1 MPAFPT
7 HTAAIDAVA
16 VNAVLIAVRQAAQLL
31 CDRATL
37 LLVLHAHA
45 GARTF
50 SALAERTALPS
61 KVLSTRLEQLVGNE
75 ILVRLPYSR
84 RPLRNAYHL
93 SHMGADL
100 FDMLA
105 LCAHWEACW
114 PHAAH
119 VGPAAVQVVHAGCT
133 PHMATLQVQCAQCRA
148 PIDPRDVLLNVSQR
162 EVEAMPQHVTTKRRS
177 AQGAAQP
184 DDASGPLSQSLV
196 ALGDKWGIEVLV
208 CAFLR
213 VQRFSDFAAHTGMA
227 TNILADRLER
237 LTRIGLLARDSED
250 RAERRAVYVLT
261 PKGLA
266 FYPVLVAIQHWADQW
281 LVDRLRSPVKLR
293 HQPCGHALS
302 MVLACSACDQPITKA
317 QGRLALTQEG
327 GGKQT
332 ADVDERVDHV
342 LLQK

>member
-1 MPAFPT
+1 MPAHPSS
-7 HTAAIDAVA
+7 AAVDAVA

-45 GARTF
+45 GANTF

-61 KVLSTRLEQLVGNE
+61 KVLSARLAQLVESE
-75 ILVRLPYSR
+75 ILVRMPYSR
-84 RPLRNAYHL
+84 RPLRHAYHL

-100 FDMLA
+100 FDVLA

-114 PHAAH
+114 PHPAH
-119 VGPAAVQVVHAGCT
+119 VGPAAVQVVHAGCSPNMT
-133 PHMATLQVQCAQCRA
+133 KLQVQCAPCRA
-148 PIDPRDVLLNVSQR
+148 LIDPRDVLLHVSQR
-162 EVEAMPQHVTTKRRS
+162 EVEAMPKQLTTQRRS

-184 DDASGPLSQSLV
+184 DVASGPLSQSLV

-213 VQRFSDFAAHTGMA
+213 VQRFSDFATHTGIA

-250 RAERRAVYVLT
+250 RAARRAVYVLT

-266 FYPVLVAIQHWADQW
+266 FYPVLVAIQHWADLW
-281 LVDRLRSPVKLR
+281 LADRLRSPVKLR

-302 MVLACSACDQPITKA
+302 LALACSTCGQPITKA
-317 QGRLALTQEG
+317 QGRLVLTGENANQ
-327 GGKQT
+327 
-332 ADVDERVDHV
+332 AVDVVE
-342 LLQK
+342 LI

>member
-1 MPAFPT
+1 MPAHPSS
-7 HTAAIDAVA
+7 AAVDAVA

-45 GARTF
+45 GANTF

-61 KVLSTRLEQLVGNE
+61 KVLSARLAQLVESE
-75 ILVRLPYSR
+75 ILVRMPYSR
-84 RPLRNAYHL
+84 RPLRHAYHL

-100 FDMLA
+100 FDVLA

-114 PHAAH
+114 PHPAH
-119 VGPAAVQVVHAGCT
+119 VGPAAVQLVHAGCR
-133 PHMATLQVQCAQCRA
+133 PDVAGLQVQCSHCRTLV
-148 PIDPRDVLLNVSQR
+148 DPRDVLSHVSQR
-162 EVEAMPQHVTTKRRS
+162 EVEAMPQQATTKRRS

-184 DDASGPLSQSLV
+184 EAASGPLAQSLV

-213 VQRFSDFAAHTGMA
+213 VQRFSDFASHTGIA

-250 RAERRAVYVLT
+250 PTGRRAVYSLT
-261 PKGLA
+261 PKGRAL
-266 FYPVLVAIQHWADQW
+266 YPVLIAIQQWADQW
-281 LVDRLRSPVKLR
+281 LVDRVLSPVKLR
-293 HQPCGHALS
+293 HQPCGHLLS
-302 MVLACSACDQPITKA
+302 LTLACSQCGQPITKT
-317 QGRLALTQEG
+317 QGRLVLTG
-327 GGKQT
+327 QT
-332 ADVDERVDHV
+332 ADGAADIAPHFAPV
-342 LLQK
+342 L